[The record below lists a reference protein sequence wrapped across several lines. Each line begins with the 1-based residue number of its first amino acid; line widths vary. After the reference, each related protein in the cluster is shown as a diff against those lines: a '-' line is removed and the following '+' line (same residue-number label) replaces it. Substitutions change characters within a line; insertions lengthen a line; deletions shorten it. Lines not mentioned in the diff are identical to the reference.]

1 MNGMGVNM
9 PALTMRAVST
19 CKRFTTMRCPHP
31 VAIPFA
37 VTAVLFAG
45 LARADALDDA
55 IVREMARRQVPG
67 VAVVVVKDGKIVRE
81 RGYGLANVEH
91 GVPVT
96 PDTMFQSASVGKT
109 FTAALVMLL
118 EKDGKLKLD
127 DPVSRHLENTPPAW
141 AGITIRHLLTHT
153 SGLGDPDTK
162 IDPRKD
168 YTDEELIALEASM
181 PLLFAPGER
190 FAYSNAGYH
199 LLGFIC
205 KRAGGKFFGEQLRE
219 RIFAPLGMKA
229 HVISEADIV
238 PHRAAGYERIDGKL
252 QNQRWV
258 APSLNRTADGTIQLS
273 ARDLARWDMALDG
286 DSILDAR
293 IKQASWTPARLNDGS
308 KGPYGYG
315 WYVGTHN
322 GHRMVQHG
330 GAWQGFKAAYQRYP
344 DNRLSV
350 IVLANSSAA
359 RQGKIADMVAAHYV
373 PALAPLRQPVI
384 PDTDPTS
391 TVQARAVIDQLLAGQ
406 VPVGLSE
413 PERGRFNQR
422 WVKQIAR
429 ELSDYGA
436 LRSVEVLARGHEGS
450 SRTARYRFVF
460 ENENLLLSL
469 QLDDAGVIERLGMS
483 PE

>member
-1 MNGMGVNM
+1 
-9 PALTMRAVST
+9 MRHPMSIAV
-19 CKRFTTMRCPHP
+19 PLA
-31 VAIPFA
+31 VA
-37 VTAVLFAG
+37 AG
-45 LARADALDDA
+45 LLAGPVRADALDDA
-55 IVREMARRQVPG
+55 IQREMQRRQVPG
-67 VAVVVVKDGKIVRE
+67 VAVAVVKDGRIVRE
-81 RGYGLANVEH
+81 GAYGLANVEH

-96 PDTMFQSASVGKT
+96 LDTMFQSASVGKT

-118 EKDGKLKLD
+118 EKEGKLKLD
-127 DPVSRHLENTPPAW
+127 DPVSRHLDNTPGAW

-181 PLLFAPGER
+181 PLLSAPGER
-190 FAYSNAGYH
+190 FIYSNAGYH

-205 KRAGGKFFGEQLRE
+205 NRVGGKFFGEQLRE

-258 APSLNRTADGTIQLS
+258 APSLNRTADGSIQLS

-286 DSILDAR
+286 ERILDAR
-293 IKQASWTPARLNDGS
+293 IKDASWTPARLNDGS

-315 WYVGTHN
+315 WYVGVQN
-322 GHRMVQHG
+322 GHRTVQHG

-344 DNRLSV
+344 DDRLSV
-350 IVLANSSAA
+350 IVLANSSVA
-359 RQGKIADMVAAHYV
+359 RQGKIADMIAAHYLPTLAQV
-373 PALAPLRQPVI
+373 RPPAI
-384 PDTDPTS
+384 PDTDPAS
-391 TVQARAVIDQLLAGQ
+391 TAQARAVIGRFLAGQ
-406 VPVGLSE
+406 VPEGLSE
-413 PERGRFNQR
+413 QERGRFNQR
-422 WVKQIAR
+422 WVTQLAR
-429 ELSDYGA
+429 EFRDYGA
-436 LRSVEVLARGHEGS
+436 LRSVEVLARGSEGS
-450 SRTARYRFVF
+450 NRTARYRFLF
-460 ENENLLLSL
+460 ENENLLVSM
-469 QLDDAGVIERLGMS
+469 QLNGAGIIERLGMW